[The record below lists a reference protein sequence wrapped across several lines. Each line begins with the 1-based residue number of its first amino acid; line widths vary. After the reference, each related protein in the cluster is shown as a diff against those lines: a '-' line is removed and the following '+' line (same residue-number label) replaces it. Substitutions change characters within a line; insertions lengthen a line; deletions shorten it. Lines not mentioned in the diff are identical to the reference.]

1 LLNPL
6 SGLNDQTQIKD
17 TKVSHLSCWIL
28 IVNDK
33 NLADKLAT
41 FTRDDALPMHIRAK
55 YQENEILLS
64 EYSNLYVDELLDKL
78 SQ

>member
-1 LLNPL
+1 M
-6 SGLNDQTQIKD
+6 
-17 TKVSHLSCWIL
+17 L

-55 YQENEILLS
+55 YQENEIVLG
-64 EYSNLYVDELLDKL
+64 EYSNLHVDELLDKL